1 MKKFLT
7 FLFLGLGL
15 FTQAQ
20 IVEPVKWSYS
30 VESVSADRAK
40 LIFKAKIQKGWH
52 LYALKLK
59 SDLGVPTVFTFN
71 EGKFRLLGKVKEE
84 TPVIEKMDPAV
95 GETMRFFENEAV
107 FSQLVQFTEPG
118 AATGEVEFMVC
129 DDSRCLPPTREAFS
143 LNFGGASAPSATNDH
158 SNPTAGMN
166 MADPVKWAFSFQKS
180 SDTTGEWVA
189 KALIQPKWHL
199 YSQNIQKGG
208 PEPTEITFEKGEGIQ
223 LQGKA
228 IESGGLHKTQDP
240 VFNMPLAF
248 FEKEA
253 IFTQK
258 IKFSSKSTSLKG
270 SIHYMVCDDK
280 QCMPPTDITF
290 SINLATGEA
299 KETTQ
304 ELLSD
309 VPQVK
314 DGVIPNMSSIDLSK
328 PLAQCDTLS
337 TDTTSDGKSGGTIF
351 LLGFLGGLIA
361 LLTPCVF
368 PMIPMTVSFFTKGG
382 RDPKKGLKQASIY
395 GFFIFMIYVLLS
407 LPFHF
412 LDSIEPEILNNI
424 STNVWLNLSFFVI
437 FVVFAISFF
446 GYFEITLPSGIAN
459 KVDQKSDAGGLIG
472 SFFMALT
479 LAIVSFSCTGPILG
493 SLLVGSISKDGG
505 AFQLTLGMAGFGLA
519 LALPFTLFAAF
530 PGLMKKL
537 PQSGGWMSK
546 LKVILGFLEVALALK
561 FLSNADLVAHWDA
574 IKYELFLGVWALIA
588 LAMALYAF
596 GVIKF
601 PHDDKGEKHGWKWK
615 TFGVILL
622 GVTVYLLSGFRYN
635 EKSKTF
641 TSLSL
646 LSGLAPPAGYSWTY
660 PNHCPNNLPC
670 FHDLEEGLAYA
681 KQVNKPVMLDFT
693 GWACVNC
700 RKMEENVWPKSE
712 IDAILRNDVVL
723 ISLYVDDKEMLP
735 KELQGVY
742 ETKRGTKKN
751 IKTVGDKWSTL
762 QSEYFG
768 SNTQPQYIL
777 MTPDRQFIGKTSYT
791 PDVNQYKE
799 FLICGLRAYSTK

>member
-1 MKKFLT
+1 
-7 FLFLGLGL
+7 
-15 FTQAQ
+15 
-20 IVEPVKWSYS
+20 
-30 VESVSADRAK
+30 
-40 LIFKAKIQKGWH
+40 

-59 SDLGVPTVFTFN
+59 SDLGVPTLFTFN
-71 EGKFRLLGKVKEE
+71 EGKYRLLGKVKEE
-84 TPVIEKMDPAV
+84 TQVIEKMDPAV

-118 AATGEVEFMVC
+118 TVVGEVEYMVC
-129 DDSRCLPPTREAFS
+129 DDSRCLPPTRESFS
-143 LNFGGASAPSATNDH
+143 LSIGGAATPTNNDH
-158 SNPTAGMN
+158 NNPSVGA
-166 MADPVKWAFSFQKS
+166 MADPVKWNFSFTKTGE
-180 SDTTGEWVA
+180 TTGELVA
-189 KALIQPKWHL
+189 KARIQPKWHL

-208 PEPTEITFEKGEGIQ
+208 PEPTEITFEKTNGVALE
-223 LQGKA
+223 GKA
-228 IESGGLHKTQDP
+228 LESGGLHKTQDP

-258 IKFSSKSTSLKG
+258 VTFSSESKALKG

-280 QCMPPTDITF
+280 QCMPPTDISF

-304 ELLSD
+304 ELLND
-309 VPQVK
+309 APVVK
-314 DGVIPNMSSIDLSK
+314 VGVIPNMSSIDLSK

-337 TDTTSDGKSGGTIF
+337 TDTSSDGKSGGTIF

-382 RDPKKGLKQASIY
+382 RDPKKGLRQAMIY
-395 GFFIFMIYVLLS
+395 GFFIFLIYVLLS

-424 STNVWLNLSFFVI
+424 STNVWLNLVFFVI

-561 FLSNADLVAHWDA
+561 FLSNADLVAHWSA
-574 IKYELFLGVWALIA
+574 IKYELFLGVWALVA

-601 PHDDKGEKHGWKWK
+601 PHDDKEEKHGWKWK

-622 GVTVYLLSGFRYN
+622 GVTAYLLSGFRYN

-646 LSGLAPPAGYSWTY
+646 LSGLAPPAGYSWMY

-670 FHDLEEGLAYA
+670 FHDLEEGLAYS

-700 RKMEENVWPKSE
+700 RKMEENVWPKPE

-723 ISLYVDDKEMLP
+723 ISLYVDDKEQLP

-777 MTPDRQFIGKTSYT
+777 MTPDRRFIGKTSYT
-791 PDVNQYKE
+791 PDVNQYKD
-799 FLICGLRAYSTK
+799 FLICGLRAFSTK